1 MPLTAD
7 LTIRETAA
15 LSGVSRATVEKAI
28 ETQVM
33 KPLSGPAR
41 LRGGA
46 VRYLPMRAVIYFRAL
61 KEAKL
66 NDLPVHHKR
75 SIWLHVERLEPLTL
89 QTIEFSPGTTLDL
102 ARLAANSL
110 RQARR
115 YCDAR
120 DRNITSDPEILGGT
134 PVIAGTRIPVYAI
147 LGRLQG
153 GDTLDDLA
161 GDYPHV
167 PTEAFK
173 TAELYARAHPLR
185 GRPSGRP
192 WRNAA

>member
-33 KPLSGPAR
+33 EPLSGPAR

-46 VRYLPMRAVIYFRAL
+46 VRYLPMRAVVYFRAL

-75 SIWLHVERLEPLTL
+75 SIWLHVGCLEPLTL
-89 QTIEFSPGTTLDL
+89 RTIEFSPGTTLDL

-110 RQARR
+110 RQAKR

-161 GDYPHV
+161 DDYPHV
-167 PTEAFK
+167 PVEAFE